1 MQRRR
6 VLIVDNDPDAILITK
21 RALLEA
27 NYEIAVEA
35 VSSGE
40 AALAFLRNE
49 RELPALVLLDLK
61 MPGMGGL
68 DVLRRIRTD
77 TRLKN
82 LTVVVFSSSSLESD
96 EKESL
101 ACGANAFIHKATNID
116 QIRRDIRS
124 LLEFLA

>member
-1 MQRRR
+1 MRKT
-6 VLIVDNDPDAILITK
+6 VLIVDDDQDVILLTK
-21 RALLEA
+21 RALLEIEP
-27 NYEIAVEA
+27 EIRVESA
-35 VSSGE
+35 SSGE
-40 AALAFLRNE
+40 AALAFLQNE

-68 DVLRRIRTD
+68 DVLRRIRASE
-77 TRLKN
+77 RLKN
-82 LTVVVFSSSSLESD
+82 LTVVVFSSSSIESD

-124 LLEFLA
+124 LFEFLA